1 MQLKRNALLSLV
13 IAALL
18 TISVAAQN
26 AFDSYVYDNA
36 KEAVAAPDAV
46 TLAAVYTG
54 ESLGITA
61 FNGASDLCAGPEG
74 RLYLADTGNNR
85 VVVLDAALKVERIV
99 DGFTDEEGKRQSF
112 SAPQGLFVHEDG
124 RLYVADTGNQRIVI
138 LNPDGSLRM
147 LVGAPV
153 SSVLTDSFVFKP
165 AKLAVDTADRLFV
178 ASTGFNMGLLQLD
191 KNGNFVQCLGAPKVT
206 YTLAEYFWRFFST
219 QAQIDRSASFVPTE
233 YNNVTIDEEN
243 FLFVTSS
250 SYDLWE
256 YLSGGIQPLRRLN
269 ALGNDILRKNG
280 STLPYGDITV
290 VQVGSYRGPST
301 LVDVAT
307 MGYGMYAVLDANRSR
322 VFVYNSDGEMLF
334 MFGGPGDRKGT
345 FKTPSAMAF
354 FGESFY
360 ILDSGKQTMTKYTL
374 NEYGRLLYEA
384 TACHARS
391 EYDRE
396 QTIWKDVARKNSN
409 QPTALVGIGKAAY
422 RNKDYA
428 EAMRLFRMADDK
440 TNYSKAYQK
449 SRSLF
454 VGKNFG
460 WMMLGVFGVIAA
472 GIALHLVRKKRGI
485 RLPAPQSYRGSLRFS
500 RRLLF
505 HPLDASWDLKRE
517 NRGSMAAA
525 LTLLGLCC
533 VAVAVYDCFTG
544 FIFCT
549 VAEEDRNL
557 LLEFAK
563 VLAPFLLFCVC
574 NWCVTSLIGG
584 EGSFR
589 DITMAAAY
597 SLTPLVVLLPLA
609 TMLSH
614 VLTQEEQ
621 DFYIVFVVLAGLWT
635 VLLLICSNKQIHNY
649 SMGRALGILLL
660 TVLVMLIVVFLL
672 VLAFVLVQQFV
683 SFVRDIADELYLRL

>member
-1 MQLKRNALLSLV
+1 MKKTALMSLA
-13 IAALL
+13 IAAAL
-18 TISVAAQN
+18 TISAAAQG
-26 AFDSYVYDNA
+26 AFDSYVYNTE

-54 ESLGITA
+54 ESMETTA
-61 FNGASDLCAGPEG
+61 LNGASDLCAGPDG

-85 VVVLDAALKVERIV
+85 IVVLDSTLKAERIV
-99 DGFTDEEGKRQSF
+99 DGFTDEEGRRQSF
-112 SAPQGLFVHEDG
+112 SAPQGLFIHEDG
-124 RLYVADTGNQRIVI
+124 RLYIADTGNQRIVV

-206 YTLAEYFWRFFST
+206 YTLSEYFWRLFST
-219 QAQIDRSASFVPTE
+219 QAQLERSASFVPTE

-256 YLSGGIQPLRRLN
+256 YLDGGIQPLRRLN

-280 STLPYGDITV
+280 SVMPYGDTAA

-322 VFVYNSDGEMLF
+322 VFAYNSDGEILF
-334 MFGGPGDRKGT
+334 MFGGPGERKGA
-345 FKTPSAMAF
+345 FQTPSAMVF
-354 FGESFY
+354 SGESFY
-360 ILDSGKQTMTKYTL
+360 VLDSGKQTLTKYTL
-374 NEYGRLLYEA
+374 NEYGRKLY

-396 QTIWKDVARKNSN
+396 QEIWEDVARKNIN

-428 EAMRLFRMADDK
+428 EAMRLFRLADDK

-454 VGKNFG
+454 VGENFG
-460 WMMLGVFGVIAA
+460 WMMLGLFGVIAV
-472 GIALHLVRKKRGI
+472 GVALHLVRKKRGV
-485 RLPAPQSYRGSLRFS
+485 RVLDPQSYRGTLRFS

-517 NRGSMAAA
+517 KRGSMAAA

-533 VAVAVYDCFTG
+533 AAVAVYDCFTG
-544 FIFCT
+544 FIFCA

-589 DITMAAAY
+589 DIAMAAAY
-597 SLTPLVVLLPLA
+597 SLTPLVVFLPLA
-609 TMLSH
+609 TLLSH
-614 VLTQEEQ
+614 ALTKEEQ
-621 DFYIVFVVLAGLWT
+621 DFYVVFVVLAGLWT
-635 VLLLICSNKQIHNY
+635 VMLLVCSNKQIHNY

-683 SFVRDIADELYLRL
+683 SFVQDIADELYLRL